1 MRYLV
6 ISDLHSNLEALE
18 AVIEDARGQYDRI
31 VCCGDLAGYGPDPN
45 PVIDW
50 ARGNLDAVIR
60 GNHDRACA
68 GLADP
73 ETFNPMA
80 QAADLWTMAQL
91 TPVNFEYLRAL
102 PAGPLTVDGFQLVH
116 GSPLDEDEYMM
127 SFEDARNVFEYVEA
141 AVTFFGHTH
150 LQCLFGLVGGRYQTI
165 GRPDPWDRRK
175 QLPLHRDDGV
185 YLINPGS
192 VGQPR
197 DHDSRAAYALFD
209 SDSWEVTQ
217 RRVRYDH
224 ETTRRKIE
232 AAGLPEVLGARL
244 EFGR

>member
-6 ISDLHSNLEALE
+6 ISDLHSNWEALE
-18 AVIEDARGQYDRI
+18 AVIEDARGNYDRT

-45 PVIDW
+45 RVIDW

-73 ETFNPMA
+73 EDFNPVA
-80 QAADLWTMAQL
+80 RAADLWTTAQL
-91 TPVNFEYLRAL
+91 TAANFEYLRDL

-116 GSPLDEDEYMM
+116 GSPLDEDEYLM
-127 SFEDARNVFEYVEA
+127 SFEDVRNVFEYVEA

-150 LQCLFGLVGGRYQTI
+150 LQCLFGLAGGRYQAI
-165 GRPDPWDRRK
+165 GRPDPWERRTK
-175 QLPLHRDDGV
+175 LPLDRDGA

-197 DHDSRAAYALFD
+197 DNDPRAAYAFFD
-209 SDSWEVTQ
+209 SESWELTQ

-224 ETTRRKIE
+224 EATRRKIE
-232 AAGLPEVLGARL
+232 AAGLPDVLGARL